1 MKVHYRS
8 MHWTYTS
15 NNGQRKAKAGYATL
29 EEALLA
35 KSRTNIGK
43 ELVPYVCDVCGMWH
57 LGHSKLK

>member
-8 MHWTYTS
+8 MHWTYK
-15 NNGQRKAKAGYATL
+15 NGQRKAKAGYSTL

-43 ELVPYVCDVCGMWH
+43 DLVPYVCDVCGQWH

>member
-1 MKVHYRS
+1 

-43 ELVPYVCDVCGMWH
+43 DLVPYVCDVCGQWH